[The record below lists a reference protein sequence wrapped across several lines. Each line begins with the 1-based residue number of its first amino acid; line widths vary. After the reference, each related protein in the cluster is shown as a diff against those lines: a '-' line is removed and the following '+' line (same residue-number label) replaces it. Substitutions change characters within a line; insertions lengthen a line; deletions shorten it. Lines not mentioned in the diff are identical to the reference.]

1 MHLPEPLEIFIQYQ
15 LRRAILPRIRI
26 LLRFTPLRR
35 HNTAG
40 SRAVLRLLNEEV
52 VAPHLLHNG
61 LLLLLAPPSNLTADG
76 DKVEVALWW
85 ISSPLEN
92 FCWSQVFVAEISCF
106 YEHSIRCNILIKEQQ
121 RPRTLEKHA
130 ALRSL
135 YIRQKCRCLF
145 RVRRYH
151 LFPHK

>member
-26 LLRFTPLRR
+26 LLRFAPLWR
-35 HNTAG
+35 HNTAS

-76 DKVEVALWW
+76 DKVEVAL
-85 ISSPLEN
+85 
-92 FCWSQVFVAEISCF
+92 
-106 YEHSIRCNILIKEQQ
+106 
-121 RPRTLEKHA
+121 
-130 ALRSL
+130 
-135 YIRQKCRCLF
+135 
-145 RVRRYH
+145 
-151 LFPHK
+151 